1 MAVVSIEKK
10 EIKVITLLEHG
21 LDALGWVNVVT
32 ALLVGLA
39 GWAAWKKTVAS
50 TSQEIYKRVA
60 QAYKAEVE
68 ALQERM
74 RLLEQENQGLKVLLE
89 TIKRSLA
96 WRGLR
101 VTEEGRVE
109 KRPPSDDEQPAHQA
123 APGSGGKHANSKG

>member
-1 MAVVSIEKK
+1 ML
-10 EIKVITLLEHG
+10 TLLEHG

-32 ALLVGLA
+32 AMLVCLA

-50 TSQEIYKRVA
+50 TSQEIYQRVA

-74 RLLEQENQGLKVLLE
+74 RLLEQENQRLHHLLE

-96 WRGLR
+96 RRGLR
-101 VTEEGRVE
+101 VTDEGLVE
-109 KRPPSDDEQPAHQA
+109 KRYA
-123 APGSGGKHANSKG
+123 GGEGGL

>member
-1 MAVVSIEKK
+1 ML
-10 EIKVITLLEHG
+10 TLVQQS

-39 GWAAWKKTVAS
+39 GWAAWKKTIAS
-50 TSQEIYKRVA
+50 TSQEIYQRVA

-74 RLLEQENQGLKVLLE
+74 HLLEEENQRLKHLLE

-96 WRGLR
+96 RRGLR
-101 VTEEGRVE
+101 VTEEGQVE
-109 KRPPSDDEQPAHQA
+109 QRPASHAAQPVGQQTK
-123 APGSGGKHANSKG
+123 PGSGGEHADGEC

>member
-1 MAVVSIEKK
+1 ML
-10 EIKVITLLEHG
+10 TFLEHG
-21 LDALGWVNVVT
+21 LDALGWLNVMT

-50 TSQEIYKRVA
+50 TSQEIYRRVA

-74 RLLEQENQGLKVLLE
+74 RLLEQENARLKQLLE

-96 WRGLR
+96 RRGLR
-101 VTEEGRVE
+101 VTREGQVE
-109 KRPPSDDEQPAHQA
+109 KRY
-123 APGSGGKHANSKG
+123 ANDQR

>member
-1 MAVVSIEKK
+1 MMM
-10 EIKVITLLEHG
+10 TTFLEHG

-32 ALLVGLA
+32 ALLVFVA

-50 TSQEIYKRVA
+50 TSQEIYQRVA

-74 RLLEQENQGLKVLLE
+74 RLLEEENDGLRRLLE

-96 WRGLR
+96 RRGLR
-101 VTEEGRVE
+101 VTEEGLVE
-109 KRPPSDDEQPAHQA
+109 RRAANQAMGRDEQ
-123 APGSGGKHANSKG
+123 G

>member
-1 MAVVSIEKK
+1 M
-10 EIKVITLLEHG
+10 ITLLEHG

-32 ALLVGLA
+32 ALLVCLA

-74 RLLEQENQGLKVLLE
+74 RLLEQENQSLKALLE

-96 WRGLR
+96 RRGLR

-109 KRPPSDDEQPAHQA
+109 KRPHSEDEGQQAHQA
-123 APGSGGKHANSKG
+123 AARSGGKHANGEG

>member
-1 MAVVSIEKK
+1 M
-10 EIKVITLLEHG
+10 ITLLEHG

-32 ALLVGLA
+32 ALLVCLA

-74 RLLEQENQGLKVLLE
+74 RLLERENQSLKDLLE

-96 WRGLR
+96 RRGLR
-101 VTEEGRVE
+101 VTEGGRVE
-109 KRPPSDDEQPAHQA
+109 KRPPRDEQPAHQPA
-123 APGSGGKHANSKG
+123 RRSGGEHADAEG

>member
-1 MAVVSIEKK
+1 M
-10 EIKVITLLEHG
+10 ITLLEHG

-32 ALLVGLA
+32 ALLVCLA

-74 RLLEQENQGLKVLLE
+74 RLLEQENQSLKALLE

-96 WRGLR
+96 RRGLR

-109 KRPPSDDEQPAHQA
+109 KRPQRDEQA
-123 APGSGGKHANSKG
+123 AREIRAANESDAGGKHADGEG

>member
-1 MAVVSIEKK
+1 M
-10 EIKVITLLEHG
+10 ITLLEHG

-32 ALLVGLA
+32 ALLVCLA

-74 RLLEQENQGLKVLLE
+74 RLLEQENQSLKALLE

-96 WRGLR
+96 RRGLR

-109 KRPPSDDEQPAHQA
+109 KRPPIEDEERVAHQA
-123 APGSGGKHANSKG
+123 DSRPGGKHANGEC

>member
-1 MAVVSIEKK
+1 M
-10 EIKVITLLEHG
+10 ITLLEHG

-32 ALLVGLA
+32 ALLVCLA

-74 RLLEQENQGLKVLLE
+74 RLLEQENQSLKALLE

-96 WRGLR
+96 RRGLR

-109 KRPPSDDEQPAHQA
+109 KRPIEDEEPPRQA
-123 APGSGGKHANSKG
+123 ASRSGGKHANGEG

>member
-1 MAVVSIEKK
+1 MRRERM
-10 EIKVITLLEHG
+10 ITLLEHG

-39 GWAAWKKTVAS
+39 GWAAWRKTVAS
-50 TSQEIYKRVA
+50 TSQEIYQRVA

-74 RLLEQENQGLKVLLE
+74 RLLEQENQRLHSLLE

-96 WRGLR
+96 RRGLR
-101 VTEEGRVE
+101 VTDEGQVE
-109 KRPPSDDEQPAHQA
+109 RQGE
-123 APGSGGKHANSKG
+123 KHAGGSHAGGER